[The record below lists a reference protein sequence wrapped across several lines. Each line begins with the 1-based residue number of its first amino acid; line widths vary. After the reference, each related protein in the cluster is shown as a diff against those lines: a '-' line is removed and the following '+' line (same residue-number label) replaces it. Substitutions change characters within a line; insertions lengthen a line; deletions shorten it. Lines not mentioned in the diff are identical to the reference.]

1 MSFSEYTGCNFTLFY
16 INTPGADSSPFHTAS
31 VSDQMYIFLT
41 ETLPFKIES
50 NGRFYEVTREKSD
63 YMMLNFEQNTSFAIE
78 IVLRTRQQT
87 FTFLHSR
94 TRNNILIYANE
105 PTSHE
110 TNKLQTVQFTMS
122 RLINVPVFLLAV
134 KAAVQT
140 RRSVFFCR
148 ILLLRTHPRKAFDR
162 VQPS

>member
-1 MSFSEYTGCNFTLFY
+1 
-16 INTPGADSSPFHTAS
+16 
-31 VSDQMYIFLT
+31 MYIFLT

-110 TNKLQTVQFTMS
+110 TNQLQTVQFTMS
-122 RLINVPVFLLAV
+122 RLINVLVFLLAV